1 MNKLFLFCLIVSS
14 PLSFS
19 MTLGEGVA
27 ATGIQS
33 TLNSTASS
41 NAIATKKRAET
52 LLKKAQ
58 QQRALANTP
67 SEDLEQQLD
76 DGGIAIQA
84 DRVDYTKGTVI
95 FYKNNC
101 KHTTHQNCTA
111 VPVLTNIKSV
121 IFDYAHNRGEFQQRK
136 N

>member
-1 MNKLFLFCLIVSS
+1 S

-58 QQRALANTP
+58 QQRSLANDP
-67 SEDLEQQLD
+67 LSSENLEQQLN

-84 DRVDYTKGTVI
+84 DRVDYTKSTVI

-101 KHTTHQNCTA
+101 NHMAHQNCTA